1 MPTVIARHDVLDVQH
16 WLASRRRAD
25 ALGSLGITNIRT
37 FVDPLNP
44 NQVALEMDVPDMDAL
59 LLALQ
64 TEQFEEAMKQD
75 GVLRETLVLL
85 VEV

>member
-1 MPTVIARHDVLDVQH
+1 MPTVIARHDVKDMEH
-16 WLASRRRAD
+16 WLASRKRAE
-25 ALGSLGITNIRT
+25 LFGPLGITNVRT

-44 NQVALEMDVPDMDAL
+44 TQVAVEMDVPDMDAFL
-59 LLALQ
+59 IALQ
-64 TEQFEEAMKQD
+64 TEAFEEAMAHD